1 MSFETKEDILAKW
14 ETPEIKAE
22 AKEIAGI
29 RKDIATA
36 RNHISDALARY
47 RKAKLKARSKK
58 QAQETPFAELEE
70 YPTRESIRDAYGW
83 ELITEA
89 RMYHL
94 FDLWDLREK
103 CGKQETVYR
112 DRVTNMLERAMN
124 SLGDEFQEQLLE
136 YDRKRKRIEQE
147 AERIAR
153 ENNERSWKRRY
164 TQQ

>member
-14 ETPEIKAE
+14 ETPETKAE

-36 RNHISDALARY
+36 RTHISDALARY

-58 QAQETPFAELEE
+58 QAQEKPFAELEG
-70 YPTRESIRDAYGW
+70 YPTRESIRDEYGW
-83 ELITEA
+83 DLITEA

-112 DRVTNMLERAMN
+112 DRVTDMLERAMN
-124 SLGDEFQEQLLE
+124 LLGDEFQEQLLE
-136 YDRKRKRIEQE
+136 YDIKRKRIEQE

-153 ENNERSWKRRY
+153 ENNERSWKSRY
-164 TQQ
+164 AQQ